1 MKKQITWGDLIKK
14 TTSEQQSKGVF
25 SGLKNV
31 LGAAKKEWDIIKSGK
46 HPLFSV
52 GKGKSVR
59 RNNTYKNNNKKNNY
73 KTIKNKIQLCSKCKL
88 CPDCMR
94 RNGLN

>member
-14 TTSEQQSKGVF
+14 TTSEQQAKGVF

-59 RNNTYKNNNKKNNY
+59 RLGTAAKKNTNKNN
-73 KTIKNKIQLCSKCKL
+73 KTRKTKIQLCSKCKL